1 MVVWSCKERG
11 RGRGVC
17 TGSLET
23 GAGIFFFYLGLFFRR
38 FVDLGNACRNCELTT
53 LWDVAFFIDPLRPF
67 SGKICRV
74 KISES
79 PTDASSDCMHARIY
93 NSPVSPFR
101 FPENLSLTGSRD
113 FTTQSSTT
121 PHKTGVNDKK
131 LVHFC
136 SNFHTSGANFQ
147 TSGANCSLD
156 VFHCAGGCVKH
167 DYILQ
172 A

>member
-17 TGSLET
+17 TG
-23 GAGIFFFYLGLFFRR
+23 AGIFFFYLGLYSR

-121 PHKTGVNDKK
+121 PHK
-131 LVHFC
+131 LVSTIRNWSTFVQI
-136 SNFHTSGANFQ
+136 FIQAGQIFKQAGQ
-147 TSGANCSLD
+147 TVVLTFFTAPGDA
-156 VFHCAGGCVKH
+156 
-167 DYILQ
+167 
-172 A
+172 